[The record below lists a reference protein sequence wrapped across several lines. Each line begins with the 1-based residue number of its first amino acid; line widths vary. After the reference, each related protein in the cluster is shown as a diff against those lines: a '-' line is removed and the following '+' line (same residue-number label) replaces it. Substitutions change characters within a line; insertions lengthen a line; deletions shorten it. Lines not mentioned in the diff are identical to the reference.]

1 MLKSLVSAI
10 AFAALLTPAIADE
23 YWVVLDPATQRCSVV
38 EKKTQE
44 TATDTSEG
52 TETDKSQE
60 AATDTTEGT
69 TMNNSQDA
77 ATPRIERTTTDTTE
91 GATMD
96 NSQEAA
102 TDTTAGAG
110 TDRSQETAAE
120 KTEATE
126 TDKSRGTTTNRQAE
140 KITDTKDLLR
150 LLAEAAESSK
160 TPERVGSVYSTRAE
174 AEYRMSIIRKCGI
187 AR

>member
-1 MLKSLVSAI
+1 MWTTCQDKAVFVGSESQEKKRMLKSLVSAI

-60 AATDTTEGT
+60 AATDRTEGT
-69 TMNNSQDA
+69 TMDNSQE
-77 ATPRIERTTTDTTE
+77 ATRNTIRIERTGTDTTE
-91 GATMD
+91 RTTME

-102 TDTTAGAG
+102 TDTTEGTG
-110 TDRSQETAAE
+110 TDRSPETAADE
-120 KTEATE
+120 AEATK
-126 TDKSRGTTTNRQAE
+126 TDRSRGTTANR
-140 KITDTKDLLR
+140 
-150 LLAEAAESSK
+150 
-160 TPERVGSVYSTRAE
+160 P
-174 AEYRMSIIRKCGI
+174 
-187 AR
+187 